1 MFCEIKTIVFKIK
14 TWVIDCCVVLK
25 VFNMVTN
32 SNNAKTLIKYI
43 SYDCKCKLNS
53 ATWNSNG
60 NSNNNNNNNNNS
72 NNNNNN

>member
-1 MFCEIKTIVFKIK
+1 MFLKLKHGF
-14 TWVIDCCVVLK
+14 IDCCVVLK

-32 SNNAKTLIKYI
+32 SNKAKTLIKYI

-53 ATWNSNG
+53 ATWNFNG
-60 NSNNNNNNNNNS
+60 NTNNNNNNNNNS